1 MPTVLIAEDDFVMA
15 DRLEEIL
22 VEAGYQVCGIAA
34 TVQEAITLGE
44 RHHPDLGII
53 DVRLADGGRG
63 TDVAAALRRRGP
75 FGVLYSTGDLDCLN
89 GAEGEGCLLKPYP
102 VSSVVAALGIVADLV
117 AGRAMTSAFPDGF
130 RLLGEAPTPVLGAA

>member
-1 MPTVLIAEDDFVMA
+1 MPTVVLIADDDFVMA

-22 VEAGYQVCGIAA
+22 IEAGFQVCGIAA
-34 TVQEAITLGE
+34 TVEEAIALGE
-44 RHHPDLGII
+44 RCHPDLGII
-53 DVRLADGGRG
+53 DVHLADGGRG

-102 VSSVVAALGIVADLV
+102 TSSIVAALRIVGDLA
-117 AGRAMTSAFPDGF
+117 AGRATTSVFPSGF
-130 RLLGEAPTPVLGAA
+130 RLLGQAPVLDGAA